1 MFHSAG
7 SVACTLLSV
16 KSGTGVEDILVTGV
30 ATRTAAYSVIEI
42 YLISYRSNPANVLS
56 FQKNMNFFFHGCNTA
71 CHSKSLNS
79 RAKNILMISIP

>member
-1 MFHSAG
+1 MLSRKNHILFPSTG

-16 KSGTGVEDILVTGV
+16 KSATGVEDILVTGV

-56 FQKNMNFFFHGCNTA
+56 FQKNRDLSF
-71 CHSKSLNS
+71 
-79 RAKNILMISIP
+79 